1 MSLAGALRGTWSP
14 SSVGARVIT
23 EEQWMTI
30 MSKGLSRTE
39 TRWGQR
45 CALVQE
51 TNSCLIICNWRRKKK
66 EKSGCE
72 RRWWGGGAGTCLGVL
87 PGFIT
92 FRPLCFSPSL
102 SLKPRSLSMN
112 WPAIA
117 HIVCWKIILW
127 CSSVNFGV
135 LGCTWVCKKITGSK
149 QELLSLGE
157 CFVAAPYQS
166 MPCWSICLM
175 LVKKMTAMT
184 RHSKTMDE
192 GSVAAYF
199 TRGSWSSTSSIRAA
213 ALKLSSTKGELGWKF
228 RWAGFSQIGQSHIF
242 SPFVAA
248 SRSDQAR
255 NARHLFHVFTP

>member
-1 MSLAGALRGTWSP
+1 MPAFHNLLLIKRKNIQELKSNQTSWLVSCFATWVMSLAGALRGTGSP

-51 TNSCLIICNWRRKKK
+51 TNSCLIICNWRRQKE

-72 RRWWGGGAGTCLGVL
+72 RRWWGGAGTCLGVL

-117 HIVCWKIILW
+117 HIVCW
-127 CSSVNFGV
+127 
-135 LGCTWVCKKITGSK
+135 
-149 QELLSLGE
+149 
-157 CFVAAPYQS
+157 
-166 MPCWSICLM
+166 
-175 LVKKMTAMT
+175 
-184 RHSKTMDE
+184 
-192 GSVAAYF
+192 
-199 TRGSWSSTSSIRAA
+199 
-213 ALKLSSTKGELGWKF
+213 
-228 RWAGFSQIGQSHIF
+228 
-242 SPFVAA
+242 
-248 SRSDQAR
+248 
-255 NARHLFHVFTP
+255 